1 MNKHC
6 IAVNGCGRVARLAG
20 AARFG
25 HGQPI
30 LAMFDGG
37 EAPVKPAETVTI
49 IGVMEGGA
57 PRRFR
62 SRATTTRRSATGTAV
77 RSRLTSPRFS
87 RILTRMSTQSI
98 LNEWNYVR
106 NWDTEYVYSIH
117 QILRLKGASFTL
129 ACMCEAQKSSIDML
143 MYYDARPCA
152 FNGLFALY
160 TLEPLKGY
168 YPFLWYGMLY
178 GRREIRAANTAE
190 HIYSLCGIDENGKTL
205 TLLTHYDEDD
215 SAAERSVALDFG
227 RQSVYEVYLLDNA
240 HDGVLLCETSDPVFT
255 LPVHTC
261 LLVKE
266 K

>member
-1 MNKHC
+1 M
-6 IAVNGCGRVARLAG
+6 
-20 AARFG
+20 
-25 HGQPI
+25 
-30 LAMFDGG
+30 
-37 EAPVKPAETVTI
+37 KPAETVTV

-178 GRREIRAANTAE
+178 DRREIRAANTAE

-227 RQSVYEVYLLDNA
+227 MQSVYEVYLLDNA